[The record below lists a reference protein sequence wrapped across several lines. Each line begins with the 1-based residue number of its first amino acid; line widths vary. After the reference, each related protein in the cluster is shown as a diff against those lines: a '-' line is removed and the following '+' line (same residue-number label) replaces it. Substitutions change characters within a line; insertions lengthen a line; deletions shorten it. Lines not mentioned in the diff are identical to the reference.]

1 MEPESPHIILTAD
14 IIIEQAD
21 GRIVLVKRANPP
33 FQGQWALPGGMLD
46 GNESIQEAAV
56 REALEETGLQVMLTG
71 IVGVYSKAGRDP
83 RGRYVSVAFT
93 ATPVGGELHAS
104 SDAREAVT
112 TRDFASFLLAFDHN
126 EILTDYLNQ
135 KKK

>member
-56 REALEETGLQVMLTG
+56 REALEETGMT
-71 IVGVYSKAGRDP
+71 
-83 RGRYVSVAFT
+83 
-93 ATPVGGELHAS
+93 
-104 SDAREAVT
+104 
-112 TRDFASFLLAFDHN
+112 
-126 EILTDYLNQ
+126 LTDVKELGTVLVPWNGQQLVVFFSAQSEGSPKLSDEHVDWFWMNKFEVPLRNFSALTKPVLNFIDG
-135 KKK
+135 KELAA